1 MSGSLWGSFHVV
13 MFNIVIFLLF
23 MAHARAVLSGKQT
36 PDRDSSFIFQNLIL
50 RSWHCSSAQSP
61 DRLLGQSQR
70 GRQYRPEGRLDDLHQ
85 VRDVPAAQGPPLQD
99 L

>member
-36 PDRDSSFIFQNLIL
+36 PDRDSSFIFKT
-50 RSWHCSSAQSP
+50 
-61 DRLLGQSQR
+61 
-70 GRQYRPEGRLDDLHQ
+70 
-85 VRDVPAAQGPPLQD
+85 
-99 L
+99 